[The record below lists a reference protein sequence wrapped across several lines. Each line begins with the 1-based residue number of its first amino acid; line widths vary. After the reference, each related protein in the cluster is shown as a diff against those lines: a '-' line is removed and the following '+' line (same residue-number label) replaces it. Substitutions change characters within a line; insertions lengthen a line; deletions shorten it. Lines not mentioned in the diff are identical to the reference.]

1 MRQRSGYSLDTR
13 TKLLLA
19 MGVILTLA
27 SGVYTKS
34 GYQKYDYVT
43 LMGWPFP
50 WMSTY
55 YGNEGGFLILG
66 FILST
71 LYWYGMSYFAYS
83 IFLVNF
89 PDLMGMYGESV
100 EWRYCFP
107 EETYRRRREPER
119 VRVPQGDREYSEGEK
134 AYYAEQYKWRGLA
147 YLVYGFFEFAVL
159 DFTKTIDLNPNNPK
173 SYYRRG
179 YAYSWL
185 REYEK
190 AVADYDKAIE
200 YKPDNVRYRL
210 LRAKALL
217 ELGRLEDAEVDVL
230 RALDLDERNEIATR
244 LLGEIRKGYGS

>member
-1 MRQRSGYSLDTR
+1 MRQRRGYSLDAR

-19 MGVILTLA
+19 MGVILTLV

-50 WMSTY
+50 WIASY
-55 YGNEGGFLILG
+55 SGFENSFLFFG
-66 FILST
+66 FILT
-71 LYWYGMSYFAYS
+71 TAYWYGMSYLAFS
-83 IFLVNF
+83 IFVVNF
-89 PDLMGMYGESV
+89 PDLMGRYGESV
-100 EWRYCFP
+100 EWRYRFP
-107 EETYRRRREPER
+107 EETYRRRLEPER

-159 DFTKTIDLNPNNPK
+159 DFTKTIDLNPGNPK

-185 REYEK
+185 GEYEK
-190 AVADYDKAIE
+190 AVADYDRAIE
-200 YKPDNVRYRL
+200 YEPDNVRYRL
-210 LRAKALL
+210 LRARALL
-217 ELGRLEDAEVDVL
+217 ELGRLGDAEVDVL
-230 RALDLDERNEIATR
+230 RALELDEGNEIAAR
-244 LLGEIRKGYGS
+244 LLGEIRKGYDS